1 MRDTSL
7 ATVKQTA
14 QQVLDSLRIDGLVAV
29 VLGAFARDEAT
40 ETSDLDLI
48 LFATKEVDMNKV
60 ARFLAALPYE
70 IDLRFSPSVV
80 TSAEEL
86 RDWYKTSDVWTKTAL
101 VYADILAGDK
111 DAYKRFL
118 GVRYDVLSTPPTPS
132 ELHTYTGNIRQ
143 MRGIGT
149 RKARTIDAC
158 EKALQY
164 WINFSKR

>member
-7 ATVKQTA
+7 NTAKQTA
-14 QQVLDSLRIDGLVAV
+14 QQVLDQLGIDSLVVV

-48 LFATKEVDMNKV
+48 LFATKEVDMDKV

-86 RDWYKTSDVWTKTAL
+86 NAWYKTADAWAKTSL

-111 DAYKRFL
+111 EAYKRFL
-118 GVRYDVLSTPPTPS
+118 GVRYEVLRTPPTPS
-132 ELHTYTGNIRQ
+132 ELHKYVRNIRQ

-149 RKARTIDAC
+149 KRPSTIDAC

-164 WINFSKR
+164 WLNFSKR